1 MGGAL
6 LQCVKG
12 CYSGTMQQALSRNT
26 IPLIV
31 ATALFMANLDA
42 TVLSTSLPAIARD
55 LGLNPIHLKLA
66 LTSYLLALA
75 VFIPASGWAADRFGP
90 KAVFRAAMAVFALG
104 SVFCGL
110 ASDLGSLV
118 AARVLQGLGG
128 AMMMPVGRLI
138 VWRSVPKA
146 EIISAA
152 AWLTIPALLGP
163 VLGPLLGGF
172 ITTYF
177 NWRWIF
183 WINVP
188 VAALG
193 VFLVTRFIPDIKA
206 SGAEVF
212 DWKGFLLIGPG
223 LSMFLTGATLLGLGL
238 VGGQLVA
245 ALLAAGAALLAA
257 YVWYALRV
265 PQPLIDLRLLKI
277 PTFFAGVTGGFLF
290 RTGIG
295 AAPFL
300 LPLLFQE
307 GFGLTAFQSGL
318 LIFAT
323 GFGAMFMKTQAASIL
338 RHFGYRNVL
347 IFNALIAA
355 AFSALPATFTITT
368 PALLMSTIFFVG
380 GLSRSLQFTAL
391 NTISFADVSEEK
403 LSRATSFASVV
414 QELSGAVGVTI
425 AALGLEFAMRLHGTS
440 QMVPALFPPVF
451 VLIAAVSGLS
461 ALLYALTLDKA
472 AGSAL
477 LARPGDG
484 RAGAARET
492 IAKDQTDAESG
503 HFS

>member
-1 MGGAL
+1 MLA
-6 LQCVKG
+6 
-12 CYSGTMQQALSRNT
+12 SLSRNT

-66 LTSYLLALA
+66 LTTYLLALA

-90 KAVFRAAMAVFALG
+90 KTVFRAAMAVFALG
-104 SVFCGL
+104 SILCGL
-110 ASDLGSLV
+110 ASGLGSLV
-118 AARVLQGLGG
+118 AARVIQGIGG

-138 VWRSVPKA
+138 VWRSVPKS
-146 EIISAA
+146 EIIAAA

-172 ITTYF
+172 ISTYF

-193 VFLVTRFIPDIKA
+193 IMLVTRFIPDIRGDA
-206 SGAEVF
+206 PETF
-212 DWKGFLLIGPG
+212 DLKGFLLIGPG

-238 VGGQLVA
+238 VPANAVV
-245 ALLAAGAALLAA
+245 ALLTAGAALMAA
-257 YVWYALRV
+257 YIWHALRDE
-265 PQPLIDLRLLKI
+265 QPLIDLRLLKI
-277 PTFFAGVTGGFLF
+277 PTFFAGVTGGFFF
-290 RTGIG
+290 RAGIG
-295 AAPFL
+295 ASPFL

-307 GFGLTAFQSGL
+307 GFGLTPFQSGM

-323 GFGAMFMKTQAASIL
+323 GFGAMFMKTQAAAIL
-338 RHFGYRNVL
+338 RRWGYRNVL

-355 AFSALPATFTITT
+355 VFSAAPSFFTALT
-368 PALLMSTIFFVG
+368 PALLISGIFFIG

-391 NTISFADVSEEK
+391 NTISFADIPEQK

-414 QELSGAVGVTI
+414 QELSGAVGVSV
-425 AALGLEFAMRLHGTS
+425 AALGLELMMHLEGSTAMT
-440 QMVPALFPPVF
+440 PAIFPPVF
-451 VLIAAVSGLS
+451 LAIAAIS
-461 ALLYALTLDKA
+461 AISAAVYTWKLD
-472 AGSAL
+472 
-477 LARPGDG
+477 RD
-484 RAGAARET
+484 AGAQLLIRPKGNREQV
-492 IAKDQTDAESG
+492 AESSADAEAG
-503 HFS
+503 HI

>member
-1 MGGAL
+1 MLA
-6 LQCVKG
+6 
-12 CYSGTMQQALSRNT
+12 ALSRNT

-66 LTSYLLALA
+66 LTTYLLALA

-90 KAVFRAAMAVFALG
+90 KNVFRAAMAVFALG
-104 SVFCGL
+104 SILCGL
-110 ASDLGSLV
+110 ANGLGSLV
-118 AARVLQGLGG
+118 AARVLQGIGG

-138 VWRSVPKA
+138 VWRSVPKS
-146 EIISAA
+146 EIIAAA

-188 VAALG
+188 VAAVGL
-193 VFLVTRFIPDIKA
+193 FLITRYIPDIR
-206 SGAEVF
+206 SESQGSF
-212 DWKGFLLIGPG
+212 DLKGFLLIGPG

-238 VGGQLVA
+238 VPPAAVT
-245 ALLAAGAALLAA
+245 ALLVAGAAMMAA
-257 YVWYALRV
+257 FVWHALRD
-265 PQPLIDLRLLKI
+265 PEPLLDLRLLKV

-307 GFGLTAFQSGL
+307 GFGLTAFDSGL

-323 GFGAMFMKTQAASIL
+323 GFGAMFMKTQAAAIL
-338 RHFGYRNVL
+338 RRWGYRNVL
-347 IFNALIAA
+347 IFNALLAA
-355 AFSALPATFTITT
+355 LFSALPAAFTAAT
-368 PALLMSTIFFVG
+368 PALLISGIFFIG

-391 NTISFADVSEEK
+391 NTISFADVPEQK

-414 QELSGAVGVTI
+414 QELSGAVGVSV
-425 AALGLEFAMRLHGTS
+425 AALGLEAMMRLNGSSLMT
-440 QMVPALFPPVF
+440 PALFPPVF
-451 VLIAAVSGLS
+451 LAIAAVSAVS
-461 ALLYALTLDKA
+461 AVLFAWSLDKD

-477 LARPGDG
+477 LVKPDLSRKGT
-484 RAGAARET
+484 AREA
-492 IAKDQTDAESG
+492 IAKESSDAESG
-503 HFS
+503 HI

>member
-1 MGGAL
+1 MLA
-6 LQCVKG
+6 
-12 CYSGTMQQALSRNT
+12 ALSRNT

-66 LTSYLLALA
+66 LTTYLLALA

-90 KAVFRAAMAVFALG
+90 KNVFRAAMAVFALG
-104 SVFCGL
+104 SILCGL
-110 ASDLGSLV
+110 ANGLGSLV
-118 AARVLQGLGG
+118 AARVLQGIGG

-138 VWRSVPKA
+138 VWRSVPKS
-146 EIISAA
+146 EIIAAA

-188 VAALG
+188 VAAAGLM
-193 VFLVTRFIPDIKA
+193 LITRYIPDIR
-206 SGAEVF
+206 SESQGSF
-212 DWKGFLLIGPG
+212 DLKGFLLIGPG

-238 VGGQLVA
+238 VPPQVVT
-245 ALLAAGAALLAA
+245 ALLVVGAAMMAA
-257 YVWYALRV
+257 FVWHALRD
-265 PQPLIDLRLLKI
+265 PEPLLDLRLLKV

-307 GFGLTAFQSGL
+307 GFGLTAFESGL

-323 GFGAMFMKTQAASIL
+323 GFGAMFMKTQAAAIL
-338 RHFGYRNVL
+338 RRWGYRNVL
-347 IFNALIAA
+347 IVNALLAA
-355 AFSALPATFTITT
+355 AFSALPAVFTAAT
-368 PALLMSTIFFVG
+368 PALLISGIFFIG
-380 GLSRSLQFTAL
+380 GLSRSLQFTAI
-391 NTISFADVSEEK
+391 NTISFADVPEQK

-414 QELSGAVGVTI
+414 QELSGAVGVSV
-425 AALGLEFAMRLHGTS
+425 AALGLEAMMRLNGSSLMT
-440 QMVPALFPPVF
+440 PALFPPVF
-451 VLIAAVSGLS
+451 IAIAAVSAVS
-461 ALLYALTLDKA
+461 ALLFAWALDKD

-477 LARPGDG
+477 LVKPDLNRKGV
-484 RAGAARET
+484 AREA
-492 IAKDQTDAESG
+492 IAKESSDAESG
-503 HFS
+503 HI